1 MRGVEAIGLTKEEY
15 EKARGVAG
23 EILQIIAKK
32 DEMLVVGI
40 LTSLALVAG
49 GVIHKLDNKDSQ
61 ESLITVM
68 QQLIRTSIKT
78 YDFVDTTKV
87 PEVVN

>member
-1 MRGVEAIGLTKEEY
+1 MRGIEAIGLTKEEY

-23 EILQIIAKK
+23 EILQILAK

-68 QQLIRTSIKT
+68 QQLTRTAIKT
-78 YDFVDTTKV
+78 YDFVDTSKV